1 MHTHTQECYSAI
13 KKNEILTSATTWM
26 DQRALCLSEVSQ
38 TKTQYDLTYMWNLK
52 TKPETN
58 KCSELRD
65 TENRLVVL
73 RDRGWA
79 NKGGDVKWVGEGAP
93 KVQTSGYTVNV
104 TGICYKMV
112 TIVSSVWYI

>member
-1 MHTHTQECYSAI
+1 M
-13 KKNEILTSATTWM
+13 
-26 DQRALCLSEVSQ
+26 RLSEVSQ
-38 TKTQYDLTYMWNLK
+38 TKTRYDLIYMWNRK

-58 KCSELRD
+58 KCPELRD

-73 RDRGWA
+73 RGRGWA
-79 NKGGDVKWVGEGAP
+79 SKGGGVKWLGVKWVGEGAQ

-104 TGICYKMV
+104 KGICYNMV

>member
-1 MHTHTQECYSAI
+1 MWYIHTHTHTHTHTHIHTMECYSAI

-58 KCSELRD
+58 ALSSEIQRTD
-65 TENRLVVL
+65 
-73 RDRGWA
+73 W
-79 NKGGDVKWVGEGAP
+79 WVSEAGVGQAKEGL
-93 KVQTSGYTVNV
+93 
-104 TGICYKMV
+104 
-112 TIVSSVWYI
+112 